1 MLGTKASGIYTDLNL
16 NLFIFVHRVIES
28 HNMNDILLLADKVRN
43 TLILGESHFREFK
56 SALEGKPGQKKPRLV
71 KAICADIA
79 EALVSFANAD
89 GGAILIGVEDDG
101 TITGIP
107 HAEDDIDAMLNAPT
121 THVYQ
126 QQQLPLTN
134 ANKLKLDDKTILY
147 FSANKGTTMIYQ
159 LPDGRCVRRKDK
171 STMPAS
177 VDQIQFER
185 QEIRSREYDSQ
196 FVDGALV
203 TDLDTKML
211 QGIADQYIKGLSI
224 ERYLQ
229 QIGLAE
235 YAQNG
240 LRLKRAS
247 LLLFATDINKWHSR
261 SQIRFLKISGN
272 TLNAAPNYNVI
283 SDETVTGNIFE
294 LVFKAWEHLR
304 SYLAY
309 KTEFGANSQ
318 FEQKYI
324 YPEDAVREAILN
336 AIAHRDYSIMNGI
349 DIFIFND
356 RMEIK
361 SPGALISTI
370 TIMNLYE
377 LEGSHESRN
386 SLIARV
392 LRENKLMRELGE
404 GMKRIFSLM
413 QEQELEKPELY
424 SNGQWFRVTLSNK
437 TIFSPKEIEW
447 LQHFEK
453 HKLTRNQKQIILL
466 GLGDKEITSNDIFR
480 ALNISTT
487 ETEKFT
493 QEVTVL
499 RNLGILVEIRTSSS
513 VTNFV
518 KKQKQKGLSI
528 SRKDVP
534 RYRVQVS

>member
-1 MLGTKASGIYTDLNL
+1 
-16 NLFIFVHRVIES
+16 
-28 HNMNDILLLADKVRN
+28 MNDILLLADKVRN

-56 SALEGKPGQKKPRLV
+56 SALDGKPENKRPRLT
-71 KAICADIA
+71 KAICADIG

-107 HAEDDIDAMLNAPT
+107 HSEEDIQTMLNST
-121 THVYQ
+121 QTHVYQ
-126 QQQLPLTN
+126 NQQLPLNN
-134 ANKLKLDDKTILY
+134 ANKLILDNKIILY
-147 FSANKGTTMIYQ
+147 FSVNKGTTMIYQ

-185 QEIRSREYDSQ
+185 QEVKSREYDSK
-196 FVDGALV
+196 FVDGSSV
-203 TDLDTKML
+203 IDLDLRLL

-240 LRLKRAS
+240 LRLKRAA
-247 LLLFATDINKWHSR
+247 LLLFATDIDKWHPR
-261 SQIRFLKISGN
+261 SQVRFLKVKGN
-272 TLNAAPNYNVI
+272 TLEAGEKYNVV
-283 SDETVTGNIFE
+283 SDDTVKGNIFE
-294 LVFKAWEHLR
+294 LVIKSWEHLR

-309 KTEFGANSQ
+309 KTEFGTNSQ

-336 AIAHRDYSIMNGI
+336 AIAHRDYSITNAI
-349 DIFIFND
+349 EIYIFND

-361 SPGALISTI
+361 SPGALISTL
-370 TIMNLYE
+370 TVKNLYD

-413 QEQELEKPELY
+413 QEQELEKPVLY
-424 SNGQWFRVTLSNK
+424 SNGLWFRVTLSNK
-437 TIFSPKEIEW
+437 TIFTPKQLEW
-447 LQHFEK
+447 LQQFEK
-453 HKLTRNQKQIILL
+453 YALTKNQKQIILL
-466 GLGDKEITSNDIFR
+466 GLGDREISSNDIFK
-480 ALNISTT
+480 ALNIGIT

-493 QEVTVL
+493 REVTVL
-499 RNLGILVEIRTSSS
+499 RNLGILIEVRTSTS
-513 VTNFV
+513 VTNYV
-518 KKQKQKGLSI
+518 KKQKNKGKNI
-528 SRKDVP
+528 GRKDVP
-534 RYRVQVS
+534 RYKVKLS

>member
-1 MLGTKASGIYTDLNL
+1 MY
-16 NLFIFVHRVIES
+16 
-28 HNMNDILLLADKVRN
+28 DILLLTDKVRN

-56 SALEGKPGQKKPRLV
+56 SALEGRPDNKRPRLT
-71 KAICADIA
+71 KSICADIG

-107 HAEDDIDAMLNAPT
+107 HSEDDIQAMLNST
-121 THVYQ
+121 KTHVYQ
-126 QQQLPLTN
+126 NQQLPLNN
-134 ANKLKLDDKTILY
+134 ANKLILDDKTILY
-147 FSANKGTTMIYQ
+147 FSVNKGTTMIYQ

-185 QEIRSREYDSQ
+185 QEIKSREFDSQ

-203 TDLDTKML
+203 TDLDIRLL
-211 QGIADQYIKGLSI
+211 QGIADQYIKGLSV

-235 YAQNG
+235 YGQNS
-240 LRLKRAS
+240 LRLKRAA
-247 LLLFATDINKWHSR
+247 LLLFASDIDKWHPR
-261 SQIRFLKISGN
+261 SQVRFLKVNGS
-272 TLNAAPNYNVI
+272 TLDAGEKYNVI
-283 SDETVTGNIFE
+283 SDDTVKGNIFE
-294 LVFKAWEHLR
+294 LVIKAWEHLR

-324 YPEDAVREAILN
+324 YPEDAVRETILN
-336 AIAHRDYSIMNGI
+336 AIAHRDYSIMNAI
-349 DIFIFND
+349 EIYIFND
-356 RMEIK
+356 RMEVK
-361 SPGALISTI
+361 SPGALISTL
-370 TIMNLYE
+370 TLKNLYE

-413 QEQELEKPELY
+413 QEQELAKPELY
-424 SNGQWFRVTLSNK
+424 SNGLWFRVTLSNK
-437 TIFSPKEIEW
+437 TIFTQKQLEW
-447 LQHFEK
+447 LQQFDRYN
-453 HKLTRNQKQIILL
+453 LTKNQKQIMLL
-466 GLGDKEITSNDIFR
+466 GLGDKEISSNDIFK
-480 ALNISTT
+480 ALNISNT

-499 RNLGILVEIRTSSS
+499 RKFGILENFRTSEQAK
-513 VTNFV
+513 TIAFKT
-518 KKQKQKGLSI
+518 KKNK
-528 SRKDVP
+528 KDVP
-534 RYRVQVS
+534 RYKVKLP

>member
-1 MLGTKASGIYTDLNL
+1 MDD
-16 NLFIFVHRVIES
+16 V
-28 HNMNDILLLADKVRN
+28 LLLADKVRN

-56 SALEGKPGQKKPRLV
+56 SALEGRPDNKKPRLT
-71 KAICADIA
+71 KSICADIG

-107 HAEDDIDAMLNAPT
+107 HSEDDIQTMLNSIQ
-121 THVYQ
+121 THIYQ
-126 QQQLPLTN
+126 HQQLPLNN
-134 ANKLKLDDKTILY
+134 ANKLVLENKTILY
-147 FSANKGTTMIYQ
+147 FSVNKGTTMIYQ

-185 QEIRSREYDSQ
+185 QEIKSREFDSQ
-196 FVDGALV
+196 FVDGAMV
-203 TDLDTKML
+203 TDLDVRLL

-229 QIGLAE
+229 QIGLGE

-240 LRLKRAS
+240 LRLKRAA
-247 LLLFATDINKWHSR
+247 LLLFATDIDKWHPR
-261 SQIRFLKISGN
+261 SQVRFLKVKGN
-272 TLNAAPNYNVI
+272 ILEAGEKYNVV
-283 SDETVTGNIFE
+283 SDDTVKGNIFE
-294 LVFKAWEHLR
+294 LVIKSWEHLR

-309 KTEFGANSQ
+309 KTEFGTNSQ

-336 AIAHRDYSIMNGI
+336 AIAHRDYSITNAI
-349 DIFIFND
+349 EIYIFND

-361 SPGALISTI
+361 SPGALISTL
-370 TIMNLYE
+370 TVKNLYE

-424 SNGQWFRVTLSNK
+424 SNGLWFRVTLSLE
-437 TIFSPKEIEW
+437 SA
-447 LQHFEK
+447 K
-453 HKLTRNQKQIILL
+453 H
-466 GLGDKEITSNDIFR
+466 
-480 ALNISTT
+480 
-487 ETEKFT
+487 
-493 QEVTVL
+493 
-499 RNLGILVEIRTSSS
+499 
-513 VTNFV
+513 
-518 KKQKQKGLSI
+518 
-528 SRKDVP
+528 
-534 RYRVQVS
+534 

>member
-1 MLGTKASGIYTDLNL
+1 MD
-16 NLFIFVHRVIES
+16 
-28 HNMNDILLLADKVRN
+28 DILLLADKVRN

-56 SALEGKPGQKKPRLV
+56 SALEGRPDNKKQRLT
-71 KAICADIA
+71 KLICADIG
-79 EALVSFANAD
+79 EALVSFSNAD
-89 GGAILIGVEDDG
+89 GGAILVGVEDDG

-107 HAEDDIDAMLNAPT
+107 HSEEDIQIMLNSIH

-126 QQQLPLTN
+126 GQQLPLNN
-134 ANKLKLDDKTILY
+134 ANKLVLDHKTILY
-147 FSANKGTTMIYQ
+147 FSVNKGTTMIYQ

-185 QEIRSREYDSQ
+185 QEIKSREYDSQ
-196 FVDGALV
+196 FVDGANV
-203 TDLDTKML
+203 TDLDVRLL

-240 LRLKRAS
+240 LRLKRAA
-247 LLLFATDINKWHSR
+247 LLLFATDIDRWHPR
-261 SQIRFLKISGN
+261 SQVRFLKVKGN
-272 TLNAAPNYNVI
+272 TLEAGEKYNVV
-283 SDETVTGNIFE
+283 SDDTVKGNIFE
-294 LVFKAWEHLR
+294 LVIKSWEHLR
-304 SYLAY
+304 SSLAY
-309 KTEFGANSQ
+309 KTEFGTNSQ

-336 AIAHRDYSIMNGI
+336 AIAHRDYSIANAI
-349 DIFIFND
+349 EIYIFND

-361 SPGALISTI
+361 SPGALISTL
-370 TIMNLYE
+370 TVKNLYE

-404 GMKRIFSLM
+404 GMKRIFTLM
-413 QEQELEKPELY
+413 HEQELEKPELY
-424 SNGQWFRVTLSNK
+424 SNGLWFRVTLSNK
-437 TIFSPKEIEW
+437 TIFSTKQVEW
-447 LQHFEK
+447 LLQFDNFNLSK
-453 HKLTRNQKQIILL
+453 NQKKIVLL
-466 GLGDKEITSNDIFR
+466 GLGDKQISSNDIFK
-480 ALNISTT
+480 ALNISNT

-499 RNLGILVEIRTSSS
+499 RTKGILTELMTSQQAYN
-513 VTNFV
+513 VA
-518 KKQKQKGLSI
+518 KKLKKNK
-528 SRKDVP
+528 KDVP
-534 RYRVQVS
+534 RYKVRLP